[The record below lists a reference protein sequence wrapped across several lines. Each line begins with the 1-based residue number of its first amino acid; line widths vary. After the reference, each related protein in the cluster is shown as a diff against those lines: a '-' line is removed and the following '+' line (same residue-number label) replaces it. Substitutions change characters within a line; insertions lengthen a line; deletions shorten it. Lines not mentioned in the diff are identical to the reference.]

1 MLRIFGVFQNRAKRN
16 LAEGVGFEPTIRG
29 VPYTRFPS
37 VRLKPLGHPS
47 SQRICLN
54 APGLTSE
61 GQRNTGRGKA
71 EFRISRGK
79 IALAHPINE
88 SSRPMSTIRF
98 RKSGWLGLP
107 ANVAGEQERF
117 PARTYGHAVKRRKS
131 TGSPPSRHR
140 RPNFLRERSGA
151 GFRERRRIGRRS
163 VLAGLTAKPQLWL
176 PRVREIPFDAS
187 TGNGFC
193 FLQYFRRRVS
203 GLSIR
208 AARSYSRVKL

>member
-1 MLRIFGVFQNRAKRN
+1 MIRIFGFFQDRAKRN

-61 GQRNTGRGKA
+61 RQRNTGRGKA
-71 EFRISRGK
+71 EFPISRGK
-79 IALAHPINE
+79 IALAAHPINE
-88 SSRPMSTIRF
+88 ISRPMSTIRF
-98 RKSGWLGLP
+98 RKSGWLVLP

-117 PARTYGHAVKRRKS
+117 PARTYGHAVKRSKS
-131 TGSPPSRHR
+131 TGNPPSRHR

-163 VLAGLTAKPQLWL
+163 VLAGLTAKPQLVA
-176 PRVREIPFDAS
+176 PGS
-187 TGNGFC
+187 GNS
-193 FLQYFRRRVS
+193 V
-203 GLSIR
+203 
-208 AARSYSRVKL
+208 